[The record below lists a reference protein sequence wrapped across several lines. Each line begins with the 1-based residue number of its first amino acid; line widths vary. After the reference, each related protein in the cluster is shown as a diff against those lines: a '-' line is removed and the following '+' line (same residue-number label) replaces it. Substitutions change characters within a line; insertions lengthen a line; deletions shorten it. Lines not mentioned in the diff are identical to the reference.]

1 MEAIIIAGGFGSRL
15 RHVVPDVPKP
25 MAPIGGIPFLQYII
39 TDLAMKGIKHVV
51 MAVGHK
57 NQIII
62 DYFGHCNSE
71 IMIDYSIEDQ
81 PLLTGG
87 AIKNAIKMCKE
98 ETFFAINGDTYFDVD
113 LNDMIEKHKKDEVA
127 LSLAIKYTK
136 DLKRYGCVLVDNGR
150 VTGFKEKGTY
160 ESGFLNG
167 GIYCMN
173 RSLLDGVEEV
183 AFSFEK
189 DYLENAYSNEIIKP
203 YISGGYFIDIGV
215 PEDYYRAQAELPKMR
230 KA

>member
-51 MAVGHK
+51 MAVGYK
-57 NQIII
+57 NKIII

-71 IMIDYSIEDQ
+71 ITIDYSIEDK

-87 AIKNAIKMCKE
+87 AIKNAIKMCNE
-98 ETFFAINGDTYFDVD
+98 GTFFAINGDTYFDVD
-113 LNDMIEKHKKDEVA
+113 LNDMIEKHKKDDVA
-127 LSLAIKYTK
+127 LSLAIKYTE

-173 RSLLDGVEEV
+173 RSLLDGVEDV
-183 AFSFEK
+183 VFSFEK
-189 DYLENAYSNEIIKP
+189 DYLENEYSNEIIKP
-203 YISGGYFIDIGV
+203 YISDGYFIDIGV